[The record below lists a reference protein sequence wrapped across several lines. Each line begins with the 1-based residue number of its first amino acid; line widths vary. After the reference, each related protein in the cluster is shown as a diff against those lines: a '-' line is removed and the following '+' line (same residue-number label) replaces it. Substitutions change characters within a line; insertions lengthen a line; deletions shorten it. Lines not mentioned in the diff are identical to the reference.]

1 MKKLI
6 ISVRDVRNFLISIL
20 IPLLVGATS
29 YMLSIIIGKIT
40 NVAMYSDLIK
50 PTFAPPAL
58 VFPIVWTILY
68 ILMGIA
74 AYKIWKLGYDR
85 IPVRDSLFYYNLQLF
100 LNFIWSILFFGL
112 GLRLTALIDL
122 LLLIVVVIIMNLK
135 FNKINKKTAYLN
147 IPYLLWLTY
156 AGVLNYY
163 VWMLNK

>member
-1 MKKLI
+1 MI
-6 ISVRDVRNFLISIL
+6 ISVKDVRNFLISIL

-29 YMLSIIIGKIT
+29 YMLSRIIGKIA

-68 ILMGIA
+68 ILMGIS
-74 AYKIWKLGYDR
+74 AYKIWKKGYYK

-135 FNKINKKTAYLN
+135 FYKLNKKTAYLN
-147 IPYLLWLTY
+147 LPYLLWLTY